1 MVLWLDCDK
10 EGENICFEVSH
21 QLEYMAVI
29 CSMQV
34 LDAISDSMRLD
45 MRQYSNVWRAQFSAI
60 NERDIRDAMAKLIKP
75 NLNQASF

>member
-1 MVLWLDCDK
+1 M
-10 EGENICFEVSH
+10 
-21 QLEYMAVI
+21 LEYMTVI
-29 CSMQV
+29 HPMQV

-45 MRQYSNVWRAQFSAI
+45 MRQYSNVWRAHFSAI